1 MTRQTKVIRG
11 PGGRPIRVPVPNPLD
26 MFQLVNPQDPSVIRG
41 PDARCPPLLDQA
53 PGWHCVERPVIVDG
67 KPWVEITI
75 TEGRPDVPMTS
86 HYMDGTPVNPDPTVE
101 ATELHDAVD
110 MRLTTRER
118 AILIAAIQPAFDQAN
133 KLVTQLASTVAMAEA
148 MMKAVATPNEV
159 KEILGFNNQE
169 MEKKMLM
176 VRELARDYQ
185 AVKARLEAG
194 E

>member
-1 MTRQTKVIRG
+1 MTRQTG
-11 PGGRPIRVPVPNPLD
+11 
-26 MFQLVNPQDPSVIRG
+26 
-41 PDARCPPLLDQA
+41 A
-53 PGWHCVERPVIVDG
+53 
-67 KPWVEITI
+67 
-75 TEGRPDVPMTS
+75 
-86 HYMDGTPVNPDPTVE
+86 DPTVE
-101 ATELHDAVD
+101 ATELHDTVD

-133 KLVTQLASTVAMAEA
+133 KLVGQLASTVAMAEA

-169 MEKKMLM
+169 MEKKMLL

-185 AVKARLEAG
+185 AIKARLEAG